1 MAPSLAAQ
9 CLIIFFVAILCYLQ
23 TCWGGFV
30 FDDNEAI
37 VGNGDVSTSSPLERV
52 FYNDLG

>member
-9 CLIIFFVAILCYLQ
+9 CLIIFFVAIFVLPTNL
-23 TCWGGFV
+23 GGFV

-37 VGNGDVSTSSPLERV
+37 VSNGDVPTSSPLERV
-52 FYNDLG
+52 FYNE